1 MRVFLAGA
9 TGAIGRRL
17 VPLLLRAGHDV
28 TGTTRSAEKARELER
43 AGVAAALL
51 DVFDAQATRAAMRA
65 AKPEAVIHQLTD
77 LPREFDEAR
86 ITASYAGNARIRSQG
101 TRNLIAAA
109 VAASARRF
117 IVQSIAFGYA
127 SGGEPHPETD
137 PLNPSDPERAVTI
150 KGAADMEHQ
159 VLGARGLDAIILR
172 YGFVYGPGTWHENPT
187 RKPGLHIDAA
197 AQAACLALTRGAAGI
212 YNIAD
217 DDGVVAIAKA
227 RAEIGFDPQFRL
239 R

>member
-77 LPREFDEAR
+77 PPREFPDAR
-86 ITASYAGNARIRSQG
+86 ITAPSAGNAPIRRPS
-101 TRNLIAAA
+101 TPNLIPAAPA
-109 VAASARRF
+109 PPPPR
-117 IVQSIAFGYA
+117 
-127 SGGEPHPETD
+127 
-137 PLNPSDPERAVTI
+137 
-150 KGAADMEHQ
+150 
-159 VLGARGLDAIILR
+159 
-172 YGFVYGPGTWHENPT
+172 
-187 RKPGLHIDAA
+187 
-197 AQAACLALTRGAAGI
+197 
-212 YNIAD
+212 
-217 DDGVVAIAKA
+217 
-227 RAEIGFDPQFRL
+227 
-239 R
+239 

>member
-28 TGTTRSAEKARELER
+28 IGTTRSAEKARELER

-65 AKPEAVIHQLTD
+65 A
-77 LPREFDEAR
+77 
-86 ITASYAGNARIRSQG
+86 
-101 TRNLIAAA
+101 
-109 VAASARRF
+109 
-117 IVQSIAFGYA
+117 
-127 SGGEPHPETD
+127 
-137 PLNPSDPERAVTI
+137 
-150 KGAADMEHQ
+150 DMEDQ
-159 VLGARGLDAIILR
+159 ALSATGLDAIILR
-172 YGFVYGPGTWHENPT
+172 YGFFYGPGTWHENPT